1 MVEVEGTKQF
11 SSRAVVCYVKANLLC
26 EPPRVVAEDAG
37 DSFSHFGGALTF
49 LTGDFAFFFFQP
61 SEKLLSG
68 FYTESHHSTLH
79 CWERTA
85 LRVRHF
91 DENCSEN
98 DRIGTR
104 DLAR

>member
-68 FYTESHHSTLH
+68 FYTEPSFYVALLGTNGIASK
-79 CWERTA
+79 A
-85 LRVRHF
+85 LR
-91 DENCSEN
+91 
-98 DRIGTR
+98 
-104 DLAR
+104 